1 MPRPLPLQQ
10 LHTLVFAAYLL
21 GPLLFVAIQQQWRRG
36 AIAPHCKGELVAS
49 GFDSIFYTPEEVRAL
64 TPVRNN
70 VVESIAKQP
79 DLRDRLSLSRVG

>member
-49 GFDSIFYTPEEVRAL
+49 GFDSILYARRSAGTHAGPEQCGREHSEA
-64 TPVRNN
+64 
-70 VVESIAKQP
+70 A
-79 DLRDRLSLSRVG
+79 